1 MTLQEQLNAFRE
13 QFQATV
19 PEEDLQIM
27 HRATQDIR
35 NSGILENALNVGDS
49 IPGFSLN
56 NSEGQSVRVQDL
68 LAGGPLILTFYRGKW

>member
-13 QFQATV
+13 QFKATV
-19 PEEDLQIM
+19 PEEALQIM

-49 IPGFSLN
+49 IPDFSLN
-56 NSEGQSVRVQDL
+56 NSEGQPVRVKDF
-68 LAGGPLILTFYRGKW
+68 LAGGPLILTFYRGTW